1 MTNEIMAITGGLVLA
16 AFVIFPFG
24 VTTTSGTRFAPREP
38 FSWANWRE
46 EARVSL
52 WTINPVVICKDVWQG
67 YEDFTGAFLRM
78 LGLVI
83 VLAVLCTAA
92 ALVGWGVL
100 SCLLW

>member
-24 VTTTSGTRFAPREP
+24 VTTKSGTRFASREP
-38 FSWANWRE
+38 FSWSSWYE
-46 EARVSL
+46 EARTSL
-52 WTINPVVICKDVWQG
+52 WVMNPVVIWKDVRQG